1 MKSKKLVLT
10 TFIIV
15 IISLLTLMN
24 LGSLN
29 YMNTSGYK
37 GEKPIVVF
45 DVAHQQMFNDTH
57 LQSALQM
64 IEDVFEAD
72 VYINTDNF
80 TLTNIRGADL
90 IILPS
95 PYYGAV
101 DVPDGTGAFANIER
115 RALQEYYQDGGS
127 VLFLANPYF
136 YEEELRNYS
145 SDITS
150 INTMMEGSSGETGAD
165 SYENLGFAE
174 PYLTLFDDF
183 NYEQGDPRY
192 LHINEST
199 FLADHPIIDGY
210 PDDDSVTEILTYTTE
225 TNFLSSST
233 SVINTSKVAYGLRT
247 SGEMPSVGSVKTH
260 RILAV
265 DEKFLGRGA
274 SIGSTI
280 MFSDLAVTNESA
292 TTWFETYDNAQL
304 WKNVIAWL
312 LLQTPVT
319 IPSPDIFGFGI
330 FAGII
335 FGVFFIFFI
344 VGIVL
349 YIVGKDIKRA
359 EVSETIIKMRER
371 DESRKKVD
379 EEIEEAYYAEDE
391 DEVESFAEEEEDEKE
406 IDMKSISEEVKK
418 KPPKTRSRS
427 ERRRR
432 N

>member
-10 TFIIV
+10 TFVIV
-15 IISLLTLMN
+15 IFTLLTLTN
-24 LGSLN
+24 LVSLN
-29 YMNTSGYK
+29 SMNTNGYK
-37 GEKPIVVF
+37 GEIPIVIF
-45 DVAHQQMFNDTH
+45 DIAHQQMFNDTH

-64 IEDVFEAD
+64 IEDVFGAD

-95 PYYGAV
+95 PYFGV
-101 DVPDGTGAFANIER
+101 DDVPDGTGAFAEIER

-136 YEEELRNYS
+136 YEEEQRNYS
-145 SDITS
+145 SDIVS
-150 INTMMEGSSGETGAD
+150 INTMMEGSSGETGED
-165 SYENLGFAE
+165 SYESLGFAE

-183 NYEQGDPRY
+183 HNEYNDPRFLY
-192 LHINEST
+192 INEST
-199 FLADHPIIDGY
+199 FLGDHPIIEGY
-210 PDDDSVTEILTYTTE
+210 PADDSVEEILTYTTE
-225 TNFLSSST
+225 TNYLSAST
-233 SVINTSKVAYGLRT
+233 SIINTSQVAYGLRT

-260 RILAV
+260 KILAV
-265 DEKFLGRGA
+265 EEKFLGRGV
-274 SIGSTI
+274 SVGSTI
-280 MFSDLAVTNESA
+280 MFSDLTITNETT
-292 TTWFETYDNAQL
+292 TTWYETYDNAQL
-304 WKNVIAWL
+304 WKNIIAWL
-312 LLQTPVT
+312 LLQTPIVT
-319 IPSPDIFGFGI
+319 PTTDIFGFGV

-371 DESRKKVD
+371 DEKREKVD
-379 EEIEEAYYAEDE
+379 EEIEEAYYAED
-391 DEVESFAEEEEDEKE
+391 DVEVESVEEEEEVKE
-406 IDMKSISEEVKK
+406 IDMKTISDEVKK

-432 N
+432 K

>member
-1 MKSKKLVLT
+1 MKSKKLVIT

-15 IISLLTLMN
+15 IFSLLAFMN
-24 LGSLN
+24 ISSLN
-29 YMNTSGYK
+29 YLNTSGYK
-37 GEKPIVVF
+37 GEKPIVIF
-45 DVAHQQMFNDTH
+45 DIAHQQMFNDTQ
-57 LQSALQM
+57 LQSALEM
-64 IEDVFEAD
+64 IENVFGAE

-95 PYYGAV
+95 PYFGV
-101 DVPDGTGAFANIER
+101 DNVPDGVGAFADIER

-136 YEEELRNYS
+136 YEEEDRDLS
-145 SDITS
+145 SDIVS
-150 INTMMEGSSGETGAD
+150 INTMMEGSAGETGED
-165 SYENLGFAE
+165 SYDNLGFAE

-183 NYEQGDPRY
+183 NYQYNDERFLYID
-192 LHINEST
+192 EST
-199 FLADHPIIDGY
+199 FLTDHPIIEGY
-210 PDDDSVTEILTYTTE
+210 PGDDPVTEILTYTTE
-225 TNFLSSST
+225 TSFLSSST
-233 SVINTSKVAYGLRT
+233 SVINTSQVAYGLRT
-247 SGEMPSVGSVKTH
+247 NGEMPSVGSVKSH
-260 RILAV
+260 KILAV

-280 MFSDLAVTNESA
+280 MFSDLNITG
-292 TTWFETYDNAQL
+292 TGITWFEVYDNAQL

-312 LLQTPVT
+312 LLQTPVVDPMT
-319 IPSPDIFGFGI
+319 DIIPFGI

-359 EVSETIIKMRER
+359 EVSETIIKMRDR
-371 DESRKKVD
+371 DASRRKVD
-379 EEIEEAYYAEDE
+379 KEIEEAYYAEDE
-391 DEVESFAEEEEDEKE
+391 VDVEPVEDDDEEVKE